1 MLKKLYEKNNSP
13 RDMDAII
20 NALKD
25 GELIIAPTDTM
36 YALCCD
42 ALKERAIEKICK
54 LKDLNLK
61 KKSLSVICYDLSH
74 ISEYA
79 RVDNAT
85 FKLMKRNLPGPFTFI
100 LPASSKLPKIFKN
113 RKEVGIRIPD
123 NAIMREICN
132 YLGDPILTTTVP
144 FDPDDDV
151 EEHTNPELLD
161 ERLGSE
167 VAYVIDGGIGGDEP
181 STIVNCMDGGHEII
195 RQGKGVLL
203 ES

>member
-1 MLKKLYEKNNSP
+1 MLKKLYDKNNNP
-13 RDMDAII
+13 RDMDAIV

-61 KKSLSVICYDLSH
+61 KKSLSIICYDLSH
-74 ISEYA
+74 ISEFA
-79 RVDNAT
+79 KVDNAT

-144 FDPDDDV
+144 YNPSDDI
-151 EEHTNPELLD
+151 EYHTNPELID
-161 ERLGSE
+161 ERLGGE
-167 VAYVIDGGIGGDEP
+167 VAYVIDGGIGDDQP
-181 STIVNCMDGGHEII
+181 STIVDCMNGEHEII
-195 RQGKGVLL
+195 RRGKGEL
-203 ES
+203 EF